1 LALAAV
7 ILLVPVCALAEVL
20 VRWTEPQVPSRE
32 SLGIG
37 TLVVPAGNA
46 TAITEAID
54 KGYRVFVAV
63 EGTKLA
69 SFAPVPRGIAG
80 IVVEG
85 SAPAGGLRQAEA
97 RFQAAGIRL
106 RRTDDRGKWP
116 HIRTNW
122 VTTERGVL
130 QVTGR
135 SAQPWIE
142 NNAAL
147 LRIGRAASPQSP
159 PLLTYAWKPI
169 VLSDVDEG
177 PALENYLVAI
187 AETGSFGGDLLL
199 PLHPRLQKRLLLGQP
214 RAREEWAGIR
224 RAMEFY
230 AWDLP
235 RRYEPVANIGVIA
248 AEPMAGFELFNLLA
262 RHNLPFELVSPA
274 EARTRD
280 LSSMDLLISLEAPG
294 AAQAQAL
301 SAFAEKGG
309 AVVVLP
315 GQGGK
320 SDAANWPWRQSSRT
334 ESTGRLAYAH
344 GKGQVIELTTPVAD
358 PDAFA
363 MAMRQVLGPD
373 RRVIDIWN
381 GITVLTGAYRDPEG
395 SVLVT
400 LLNYAHQELPVQL
413 RVRGAFSV
421 VQYESPGEPPALL
434 RFEHRNGFTELVVPA
449 LRTGGRLFLTRQTG
463 SR

>member
-1 LALAAV
+1 VAAAV
-7 ILLVPVCALAEVL
+7 LLVPAGTRAEVL
-20 VRWTEPQVPSRE
+20 VRWTEAQVPSRQ
-32 SLGIG
+32 SLGIE
-37 TLVVPAGNA
+37 TLVIPAGNGA
-46 TAITEAID
+46 AITDAID
-54 KGYRVFVAV
+54 KGYRVFVAI

-69 SFAPVPRGIAG
+69 GFAPAPRKIAG

-85 SAPAGGLRQAEA
+85 LVPAGELRQARA
-97 RFQAAGIRL
+97 RLQASGIRL
-106 RRTDDRGKWP
+106 LRTDDRGKWP

-147 LRIGRAASPQSP
+147 LRIGRAASPPSP
-159 PLLTYAWKPI
+159 PLLTYAWKPS
-169 VLSDVDEG
+169 VLSDADEG
-177 PALENYLVAI
+177 PALDDYLVAI

-199 PLHPRLQKRLLLGQP
+199 PLHPRLQQRLLLGQP
-214 RAREEWAGIR
+214 RAREEWTGIR
-224 RAMEFY
+224 RAIEFH

-235 RRYEPVANIGVIA
+235 RRYEPVANIAVIA
-248 AEPMAGFELFNLLA
+248 VDPMAGFELLNLMA

-274 EARTRD
+274 EAATRD
-280 LSSMDLLISLEAPG
+280 LSSMDLLISLASPD
-294 AAQAQAL
+294 AAQAQVL
-301 SAFAEKGG
+301 SRFAEQGG
-309 AVVVLP
+309 AVVIMP
-315 GQGGK
+315 EQGGK
-320 SDAANWPWRQSSRT
+320 SDSAKWPWRHSPGS
-334 ESTGRLAYAH
+334 ESTGGRAYVQ
-344 GKGQVIELTTPVAD
+344 GKGQVIELTTPVTD

-381 GITVLTGAYRDPEG
+381 GITVLAAPYRDPEG

-413 RVRGAFSV
+413 RVRGTFAV
-421 VQYESPGEPPALL
+421 VQYESPDQPPALIQ
-434 RFEHRNGFTELVVPA
+434 FEHRNGFTELVVPA
-449 LRTGGRLFLTRQTG
+449 LRTGGRLFLIRQTG